1 MLFQLDNRGG
11 GTLLAAHVTDFASTK
26 AAWRWRH
33 SARLDVPATPGLVFA
48 NAMPFIGSG
57 ASAGFGAGMPALR
70 RQVLLT
76 AWRMEDDFELFLEQ
90 PLTQQLGA
98 ATHTG
103 WAQFDVASTRGSHY
117 RSTTLASSDEVA
129 DGRAPPSLWD
139 GSCCDRCRASS
150 VRGRGSGHSRLKPPG
165 W

>member
-1 MLFQLDNRGG
+1 
-11 GTLLAAHVTDFASTK
+11 
-26 AAWRWRH
+26 
-33 SARLDVPATPGLVFA
+33 
-48 NAMPFIGSG
+48 MPFIGSG

-76 AWRMEDDFELFLEQ
+76 AWRMEDDFERFLEQ

-103 WAQFDVASTRGSHY
+103 WALFDVASTRGSHY
-117 RSTTLASSDEVA
+117 RSTPLASSDEVA
-129 DGRAPPSLWD
+129 DGPFAAFTLGRVLLRSLPRFFREGARL
-139 GSCCDRCRASS
+139 GSFTLEA
-150 VRGRGSGHSRLKPPG
+150 PG